1 MSRTATVRKPIE
13 AEANPKVEAEVKVEV
28 EAKAKTITAVESQ
41 SQSQSQPQEE
51 VLVEEQSR
59 EEVIKE
65 LVKNKEY
72 AKMSKEE
79 LIKHFGSKSAAIR
92 GLNAELGWKPGP
104 ISKALG
110 ILYQHA
116 RNVLLQPLKR
126 QIAQDRA
133 AAAIT
138 TTNTITAAAVTMNVE
153 QQ

>member
-1 MSRTATVRKPIE
+1 MSRTAAVRKPIE

-28 EAKAKTITAVESQ
+28 EAKAKTITAVESH

>member
-1 MSRTATVRKPIE
+1 MSRIATVRKPIE
-13 AEANPKVEAEVKVEV
+13 
-28 EAKAKTITAVESQ
+28 TITETITKTTTTAEPQVQEP
-41 SQSQSQPQEE
+41 QPQVEE
-51 VLVEEQSR
+51 QVLVKEQSR
-59 EEVIKE
+59 EEVVQE
-65 LVKNKEY
+65 LIKNKEY

-133 AAAIT
+133 AAAAATIT
-138 TTNTITAAAVTMNVE
+138 TTNTTAATAVTVTTNVE

>member
-1 MSRTATVRKPIE
+1 MSRTATVRKSIE
-13 AEANPKVEAEVKVEV
+13 AEPKVEAEAITKVEAITVV
-28 EAKAKTITAVESQ
+28 EPQVQAQV
-41 SQSQSQPQEE
+41 QEE
-51 VLVEEQSR
+51 VLVKEQSR

-72 AKMSKEE
+72 AKMSAEE

-133 AAAIT
+133 AAAAATIT
-138 TTNTITAAAVTMNVE
+138 TTNTTAATAVTVTTNVE

>member
-1 MSRTATVRKPIE
+1 MSRTATVRKSIE
-13 AEANPKVEAEVKVEV
+13 IEPKVEAEAITKVEAITVV
-28 EAKAKTITAVESQ
+28 EP
-41 SQSQSQPQEE
+41 QPQPQVQEE
-51 VLVEEQSR
+51 VLVKEQSR
-59 EEVIKE
+59 EEVVTI

-133 AAAIT
+133 VVAAAAATTSATIVTT
-138 TTNTITAAAVTMNVE
+138 TTNTAATNAE

>member
-1 MSRTATVRKPIE
+1 MSRTAAVRKPIE
-13 AEANPKVEAEVKVEV
+13 VEPKTEIEVKVETKT
-28 EAKAKTITAVESQ
+28 EIETITAVEP
-41 SQSQSQPQEE
+41 QPQVQEKVEE
-51 VLVEEQSR
+51 LVKEQSR

-72 AKMSKEE
+72 AKMSAEE

-126 QIAQDRA
+126 QIAQDHA

-138 TTNTITAAAVTMNVE
+138 TTNTITAVAVTTNAE

>member
-13 AEANPKVEAEVKVEV
+13 AEANPKVEAEAKVEV
-28 EAKAKTITAVESQ
+28 EAETKVEAITVVEPQ
-41 SQSQSQPQEE
+41 VQAQVQEE

>member
-1 MSRTATVRKPIE
+1 MSRTAAVRKPIE
-13 AEANPKVEAEVKVEV
+13 VEPKVEV
-28 EAKAKTITAVESQ
+28 EAETKVEAITVVEPQ
-41 SQSQSQPQEE
+41 VQAQVQEE

-133 AAAIT
+133 ATVIT
-138 TTNTITAAAVTMNVE
+138 TTNTAAVAVAVTTNVE

>member
-1 MSRTATVRKPIE
+1 MSRTATVRKSIE

-28 EAKAKTITAVESQ
+28 EAKAKTITAVESH

>member
-13 AEANPKVEAEVKVEV
+13 TIAEATAE
-28 EAKAKTITAVESQ
+28 TITTAEP
-41 SQSQSQPQEE
+41 QPQVKEQ
-51 VLVEEQSR
+51 VLVKEQSR
-59 EEVIKE
+59 EEVVQE
-65 LVKNKEY
+65 LIKNKEY

-133 AAAIT
+133 AAAAATTIT
-138 TTNTITAAAVTMNVE
+138 TTNTTAATAVTVTTNVE

>member
-1 MSRTATVRKPIE
+1 MSRTAAVRKSIE

-28 EAKAKTITAVESQ
+28 EAKAKTITITAVEP
-41 SQSQSQPQEE
+41 QPQVQEKVEE
-51 VLVEEQSR
+51 LVEEQSR